1 MYITGPSIHMT
12 LLRHEST
19 DYIRSKCCF
28 SVSQT
33 SMNVQQTTEVVANM
47 QRATTPMAV
56 SSVRA
61 MPDTRE
67 MERFA
72 RV

>member
-1 MYITGPSIHMT
+1 
-12 LLRHEST
+12 
-19 DYIRSKCCF
+19 
-28 SVSQT
+28 
-33 SMNVQQTTEVVANM
+33 MNVQQTTEVVANM